1 MTTFIH
7 DSLAG
12 GSDSRPVEPV
22 VSVAAVWEPSG
33 FREGSAEQRG
43 VRTLRPLD
51 RTYSRVSGEFDMAE
65 VTHRETWRDRAR
77 RRREVGLTY
86 LLGGLL
92 GTAVVA
98 AAVLGVD
105 GEETPAT
112 NPGTVQE
119 AVR

>member
-7 DSLAG
+7 DSRAG
-12 GSDSRPVEPV
+12 GSDSRPVEAV
-22 VSVAAVWEPSG
+22 VPAAAVWEPSG

-43 VRTLRPLD
+43 IRTLRPSD
-51 RTYSRVSGEFDMAE
+51 RTQGRGAVVPGTVEQ
-65 VTHRETWRDRAR
+65 VCHETWRDRAR

-92 GTAVVA
+92 GLAVVG

-105 GEETPAT
+105 GGEEPAMH
-112 NPGTVQE
+112 PVTVQG
-119 AVR
+119 R